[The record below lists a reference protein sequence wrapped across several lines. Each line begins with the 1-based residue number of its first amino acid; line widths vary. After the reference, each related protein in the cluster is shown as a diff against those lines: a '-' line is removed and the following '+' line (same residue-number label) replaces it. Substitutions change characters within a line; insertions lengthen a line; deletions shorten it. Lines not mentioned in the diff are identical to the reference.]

1 MSYRQRRIFETELDK
16 LNGPIDGN
24 LYSEE
29 KTPEQEKSE
38 EIKKRKELYDW
49 EPPEDKILLGFDF
62 QGWPIYAQTLKE
74 ILEHLGF
81 EDDGE
86 KVFLKHSKENDILLA
101 SFPRILTDDGM
112 GYGVNEEYVCETD
125 NEIYESEAGNKK
137 ISVFNIFRDK
147 FIPEK

>member
-1 MSYRQRRIFETELDK
+1 M
-16 LNGPIDGN
+16 N
-24 LYSEE
+24 
-29 KTPEQEKSE
+29 
-38 EIKKRKELYDW
+38 YDW

-74 ILEHLGF
+74 ILECLGF

-125 NEIYESEAGNKK
+125 NEIYESETGNKK
-137 ISVFNIFRDK
+137 ISVFNIFKDK